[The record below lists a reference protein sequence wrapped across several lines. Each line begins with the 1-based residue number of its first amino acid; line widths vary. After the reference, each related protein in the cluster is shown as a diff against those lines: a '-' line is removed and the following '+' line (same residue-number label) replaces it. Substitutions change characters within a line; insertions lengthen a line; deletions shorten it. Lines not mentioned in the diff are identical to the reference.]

1 MALQSELTFINLHL
15 YAKLHIYTFQLYQKI
30 SIFTVYAQD
39 SLKVI
44 SATEQQLLKM
54 CHVRHRLRIFLFR
67 RKILFRSQDIQV
79 FVSANFLKLKI
90 HQI

>member
-30 SIFTVYAQD
+30 ST
-39 SLKVI
+39 
-44 SATEQQLLKM
+44 TEQQLLKM